1 MTRFRLLGEVTI
13 DDRPLKHASVLTVLS
28 LLLLDVNRVVRT
40 ERLVDDLWGEAL
52 PAKPREALYS
62 YLSRLR
68 AALPPDLAI
77 AQRSGGYVLEA
88 DPGSVDLHR
97 FRELVTTAPADDRR
111 RVEVLTEALALWTG
125 EPFTGLEAPG
135 LRAVRPALTA
145 EHLAAR
151 LDLHDARLRLGQHA
165 ELVPVLQPL
174 AEQHPHDERLARQL
188 LLALTACGRQHEAL
202 RRYHALRE
210 RLADELGV
218 DPAPETQRVYQ
229 QILDGQPA
237 ASGVPRELPARPGYF
252 SARTAE
258 LAALTEA
265 VAAGRVVISGPGGV
279 GKTALA
285 LNWAHDH
292 LDLFPDGQLH
302 LDLLGFTPSGDP
314 VTPADALQRLLVS
327 LGVTKVP
334 DGVDARSALFRS
346 TVADRRMLLV
356 LDNAADSAQVTPLLP
371 GTPSCAVVI
380 TSRDRLHG
388 IVTTGGARALPLAGL
403 STEDARLLLDER
415 LGAARLDADP
425 KAADELLTWCAG
437 LPLALCAVAGH
448 AQMRPSFGLGVL
460 ADELR
465 DESDRLHAMDL
476 DDPAASLTVVLSS
489 SYRAL
494 EAGQARTFGLLA
506 ATPGP
511 DVSLTCAAALTGKS
525 AAKVRSDLRTL
536 ERVSLAEEHIPG
548 RWRMHDLVRL
558 YGQAHA
564 APPDLDES
572 MRRLANFVLHT
583 AAAADR
589 HILPRRRPITLTP
602 CVTEP
607 LAFEDQKAAMAW
619 FDAEYRTLLALQQA
633 ADDTTT
639 WQLGWA
645 LDSYFYLGTQPHD
658 DYLTALRT
666 GVEAAERLGDPVA
679 LLNTHDLLGAK
690 YLAIDAFADGE
701 RHLRKALAFAVAQN
715 NEYRQFGTL
724 LTLSHLLQQSGDP
737 RTALDLARDTLPLA
751 RALGDPSWEA
761 EAAFTV
767 GMHATRC
774 GEFELAEEHCRAA
787 LAIGQEHGDRN
798 AEAHSLASLGA
809 VLLDTGRQHEALPLF
824 ERAQVLFRD
833 LARTFYEAQMLEKIG
848 DVHLAL
854 GETALAGRFYR
865 QALPLLEER
874 MDTPTGA
881 RLLEKIRVRSV
892 QDR

>member
-1 MTRFRLLGEVTI
+1 M
-13 DDRPLKHASVLTVLS
+13 
-28 LLLLDVNRVVRT
+28 
-40 ERLVDDLWGEAL
+40 
-52 PAKPREALYS
+52 
-62 YLSRLR
+62 
-68 AALPPDLAI
+68 
-77 AQRSGGYVLEA
+77 
-88 DPGSVDLHR
+88 
-97 FRELVTTAPADDRR
+97 
-111 RVEVLTEALALWTG
+111 
-125 EPFTGLEAPG
+125 
-135 LRAVRPALTA
+135 
-145 EHLAAR
+145 
-151 LDLHDARLRLGQHA
+151 
-165 ELVPVLQPL
+165 
-174 AEQHPHDERLARQL
+174 
-188 LLALTACGRQHEAL
+188 
-202 RRYHALRE
+202 
-210 RLADELGV
+210 
-218 DPAPETQRVYQ
+218 
-229 QILDGQPA
+229 
-237 ASGVPRELPARPGYF
+237 
-252 SARTAE
+252 
-258 LAALTEA
+258 
-265 VAAGRVVISGPGGV
+265 AAGRVVISGPGGV

-302 LDLLGFTPSGDP
+302 LDLLGFTPSGEP

-334 DGVDARSALFRS
+334 DGVDARAALFRS

-356 LDNAADSAQVTPLLP
+356 LDNAADSAQVAPLLP

-448 AQMRPSFGLGVL
+448 AQMRPAFGLGVL

-494 EAGQARTFGLLA
+494 EADHARTFGLLA

-558 YGQAHA
+558 YGQAYA

-602 CVTEP
+602 CVAEP
-607 LAFEDQKAAMAW
+607 LAFADQKAAVAW
-619 FDAEYRTLLALQQA
+619 FDAEYRTLLALQQV
-633 ADDTTT
+633 ADDATT

-645 LDSYFYLGTQPHD
+645 LDSYYYLGTRPHD

-666 GVEAAERLGDPVA
+666 GVAAAERLGDPTA
-679 LLNTHDLLGAK
+679 LLNAHDLLGAE

-701 RHLRKALAFAVAQN
+701 RHLRKALAFAVEQN

-767 GMHATRC
+767 GMHATKC

-848 DVHLAL
+848 DVHLTL
-854 GETALAGRFYR
+854 GETAMAGRFYR

-874 MDTPTGA
+874 MDTLTARRLVEKVGA
-881 RLLEKIRVRSV
+881 TNQV
-892 QDR
+892 